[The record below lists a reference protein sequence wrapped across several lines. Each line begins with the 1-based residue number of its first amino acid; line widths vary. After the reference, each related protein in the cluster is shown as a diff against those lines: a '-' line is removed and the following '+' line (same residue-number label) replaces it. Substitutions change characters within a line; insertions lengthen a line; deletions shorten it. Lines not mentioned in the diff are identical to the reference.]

1 MNMLARKI
9 LLDDFNQMRNQS
21 PESELKRKLMFRH
34 RYPDE
39 TTLVT
44 LKDKYNREYIF
55 PTLDYVYEQSIEFYD
70 NIDMFLFQ
78 CLHCRNTQL
87 VSSLACFVVAFY
99 IVLPRPFFALN
110 GTISIFHVRQY
121 VVVMFVDIINDMI
134 VNGPFETIQLG
145 YRSLQIQ

>member
-1 MNMLARKI
+1 MGGENKAFGIRYGGRTSLNMHLIISVDFLPLSPQRTRWFVTICHNYYTDTKGKIIMNMLARKI

-55 PTLDYVYEQSIEFYD
+55 PTLDYVYEQ
-70 NIDMFLFQ
+70 
-78 CLHCRNTQL
+78 
-87 VSSLACFVVAFY
+87 
-99 IVLPRPFFALN
+99 
-110 GTISIFHVRQY
+110 
-121 VVVMFVDIINDMI
+121 IN
-134 VNGPFETIQLG
+134 
-145 YRSLQIQ
+145 